1 MKIDTNDLTVS
12 ELPRDDI
19 LRTFSTAKSIAGK
32 DQKTVRCDECGN
44 EIHLEDY
51 ERETEFGWQI
61 AVVTNAVPAT
71 VPNFRAMHISNVASR
86 SGRVGCWTCM
96 NAKSICD
103 ADRIDRLLG

>member
-1 MKIDTNDLTVS
+1 MKVDTNDLTVS

-32 DQKTVRCDECGN
+32 DSKTVRCDECGN

-61 AVVTNAVPAT
+61 ALITNEAAT
-71 VPNFRAMHISNVASR
+71 DKRNFRPMHFANVTSR
-86 SGRVGCWTCM
+86 SG
-96 NAKSICD
+96 
-103 ADRIDRLLG
+103 